1 MLYDKY
7 NVALYTIKI
16 LMSDEKRS
24 CLLAHI

>member
-24 CLLAHI
+24 CLLGHI